1 MSEAGV
7 AGTLRARHRVSDE
20 TLLDAAVEV
29 FASVGFDRANM
40 DVIAAR
46 AGVTKPTLYARMGS
60 KEQLF
65 AAAAKREYEL
75 RKQTLFAAYEIAG
88 GTFRDQLHRWT
99 AAYFDFVR
107 DRPEGF
113 RLLTEAER
121 HPECAAIIERAH
133 RDIVKRIAE
142 VVMTV
147 SSRRSAHG
155 AQLVAAMIAGMLSAG
170 AQEAV
175 GTKRADFARAA
186 ALCESFLYGAVRGV
200 DPQLIDA
207 IR

>member
-99 AAYFDFVR
+99 AAHFDFVR

>member
-1 MSEAGV
+1 MSKAVVTTGP
-7 AGTLRARHRVSDE
+7 RPRVRVPDDA
-20 TLLDAAVEV
+20 LLDAAVGV

-65 AAAAKREYEL
+65 TAAAEREYEL
-75 RKQTLFAAYEIAG
+75 RKQTLFAAYEVAG
-88 GTFRDQLHRWT
+88 GSFRDRLHRWT

-121 HPECAAIIERAH
+121 HPECAATIERAH
-133 RDIVKRIAE
+133 RDIVNRIAE
-142 VVMTV
+142 IVLAVSQRG
-147 SSRRSAHG
+147 SSRGAH
-155 AQLVAAMIAGMLSAG
+155 LLAAMIAGMLSAG

-175 GTKRADFARAA
+175 GAKRADFARAA
-186 ALCESFLYGAVRGV
+186 ALCESFLYGAVYGV
-200 DPQLIDA
+200 DPNLIEA